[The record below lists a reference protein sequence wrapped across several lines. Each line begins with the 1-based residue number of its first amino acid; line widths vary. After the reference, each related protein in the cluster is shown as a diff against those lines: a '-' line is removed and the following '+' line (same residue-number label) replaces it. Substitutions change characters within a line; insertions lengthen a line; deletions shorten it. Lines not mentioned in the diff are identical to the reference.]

1 MAAVVRSETYDAL
14 WTLSMRAKRKR
25 LTDNISDAYPTVGKM
40 RKSGIMET
48 ENGGKQIQEDLLYA
62 LSSAEWFDDY
72 DVLATDRIDGV
83 TAAFYDW
90 SYLACPI
97 VISMTEQNEN
107 RASDKAISLLET
119 KTRQAMQ
126 GALDQVNASL
136 LGSNSSNSKQIIG
149 LQDIVSTSSGQTVG
163 GIDSSSE
170 TWWDNDRVDASG
182 GTDFLTASGST
193 VEGVVNL
200 GNAWNNISEGND
212 QPDLIITSYALYG
225 NYETLFE
232 GGTYLRTTANSRPN
246 LDGRGAAFR
255 GAAFVPDR
263 DCTATS
269 IYLLNTKFLKLKMQK
284 GMNFAK
290 TPFKEPANQ
299 MAKASFVVVGAQLTT
314 NHRARHSVIY
324 SQTAA

>member
-25 LTDNISDAYPTVGKM
+25 LTDNISDGYPTVGKF
-40 RKSGIMET
+40 RSSGVMET
-48 ENGGKQIQEDLLYA
+48 ESGGKQIQEDLMYA
-62 LSSAEWFDDY
+62 LASAEWFDDY
-72 DVLATDRIDGV
+72 DVLATDRLDGI

-107 RASDKAISLLET
+107 RSSDKAISLLEA

-170 TWWDNDRVDASG
+170 AWWDNDRVDG
-182 GTDFLTASGST
+182 GST
-193 VEGVVNL
+193 GFLATNGTTVDGIVNL
-200 GNAWNNISEGND
+200 GSAWNNISEGND
-212 QPDLIITSYALYG
+212 QPNLILTSYGLYG

-232 GGTYLRTTANSRPN
+232 GGTYLRTTTNSKN
-246 LDGRGAAFR
+246 NVDGRSPAFR

-263 DCTATS
+263 DCASTS
-269 IYLLNTKFLKLKMQK
+269 IYLLNTKYLKLKMQK

-314 NHRARHSVIY
+314 NHRARQSVIY
-324 SQTAA
+324 NQAVS